1 MDEMNTNK
9 DSFEASMQ
17 GMFSGM
23 ESNADAS
30 VWQNIEAA
38 LQPNSDRALAW
49 WWWTGAASIIVIGM
63 ISIGLFDIESSYD
76 RGLGTFATSND
87 VFLENCDELDAEK
100 DQLNEISPQEV
111 SSQSLLVLSSS
122 KSAQQEDSNLL
133 IETHAPSNKAV
144 TSGGLASESF
154 LGKEN
159 EDIYEEKDPILLM
172 SIAYLNTNWKT
183 CLISYRE
190 EEVLVVFDDSDVD
203 WQDWDEKLFSH
214 WGLAANLGSSNS
226 SEQAGGGFEIQSD
239 GFDAQENVPTMGLS
253 DQRTIQE
260 LTYLSPFVIGVRG
273 NWQFSKRLSLETG
286 LSYSRL
292 PTNGESIAGGVKRV
306 NRYADHFVGA
316 PLLLNLSIIDRKRF
330 GLYASHGMLIEKGVF
345 SRNTS
350 TTYFGNEEQ
359 SKQISKG
366 KAQGTQIGA
375 SFGLGAEY
383 RINETWGLFI
393 EPRVTSWLV
402 NINVQENIRNQQV
415 VWPTLN
421 LGVRLNLQKQI

>member
-23 ESNADAS
+23 ESNADEF

-49 WWWTGAASIIVIGM
+49 WWWTGAASIIVIA
-63 ISIGLFDIESSYD
+63 IFSVGLFDIESSYD
-76 RGLGTFATSND
+76 ARLRTFATSND

-100 DQLNEISPQEV
+100 TQLNELSPQIS
-111 SSQSLLVLSSS
+111 SSQSLFVLSSS
-122 KSAQQEDSNLL
+122 KPAKQEGGNLL

-144 TSGGLASESF
+144 ANGELASESF

-172 SIAYLNTNWKT
+172 RKANLNANWDT
-183 CLISYRE
+183 CLVSYRE
-190 EEVLVVFDDSDVD
+190 EDVLMVFDDSDVD
-203 WQDWDEKLFSH
+203 WQDWDEKRISD

-226 SEQAGGGFEIQSD
+226 SEQTGGGFGIQSD
-239 GFDAQENVPTMGLS
+239 GFDAQENVTTIGLS

-273 NWQFSKRLSLETG
+273 NWQFSKRLSLEIG
-286 LSYSRL
+286 LSYSLL
-292 PTNGESIAGGVKRV
+292 PTNGESISGGVKRV

-316 PLLLNLSIIDRKRF
+316 ALLLNLSIIDRKKF
-330 GLYASHGMLIEKGVF
+330 GLYTSQGVLIEKGVF
-345 SRNTS
+345 SRNIL
-350 TTYFGNEEQ
+350 TTYAGNEEQ

-366 KAQGTQIGA
+366 KAQGMQLGP

-383 RINETWGLFI
+383 RINQTWSLFVET
-393 EPRVTSWLV
+393 RVTSWLV
-402 NINVQENIRNQQV
+402 NVNVQKNIRNQQV
-415 VWPTLN
+415 VWPTLD
-421 LGVRLNLQKQI
+421 LGVRLNLQ